1 MRTRMKRSLLASL
14 AALGVLCATVP
25 AMADARTEARTHFR
39 KGMSMISDGQY
50 DEGIAE
56 LKVAYDTLPH
66 ANVLYNIARAYVE
79 MGDLDNAIKYYKDYA
94 ATNPPDKEEVAAV
107 TSALEQRLARQRA
120 TLAAAET
127 SGTPAPGTPGTP
139 GTPAPGTPAPGTPGA
154 PAPGAPG
161 APGTGVPGAVPGE
174 EAPLPDALKLEGR
187 EEDIYEESVAAAS
200 KGAAL
205 SPLEAPNSVTIITQ
219 QDIRLSGMTKLSDLF
234 RRVAGIDVMDLT
246 NGYADMS
253 MRGFNQRMSNKLLV
267 LVDGRSVQNEFFGNT
282 FYEWMSI
289 DVDQIDRVEIVRG
302 PGSALYGADA
312 FSGVVNI
319 VTRAPGTGGNSIRM
333 GGGPLG
339 EAYGSLRTAGRTEN
353 LAYRM
358 SAGYT
363 RYARWS
369 RLAPDNRADL
379 DVAYPEQNLSAEA
392 ARFDFRSERRFS
404 KDVNLSLS
412 GGYTDVFN
420 DFYAIGV
427 FRGFQ
432 HRTRTGFV
440 QTNLRAHELSLRVSY
455 SFAAAF
461 DNQASWAYQAQTR
474 YRSNLT
480 TDILDTEFVYAD
492 DFKTGSL
499 EHVVNLGIN
508 YKYRKVVST
517 FSNAEPEN
525 FFGFFGQEALKV
537 SPLLT
542 FVASGRLDYLPYTEK
557 WETSPRLSVLV
568 HPTER
573 STIRGSFATAFR
585 KPTALEGYMQLGV
598 QSTTGSVQA
607 LNDSTRAERLEPERV
622 LNAELG
628 YINQDID
635 WLAVDTA
642 LYYNRVTD
650 LVVLAPNTFVT
661 PSDRLSDPLFDQN
674 TGRYVAAYSR
684 FTNQCAAFNVFGGE
698 LGARVFPVTGLDI
711 FANYALNKVSA
722 DRPPGCDIP
731 DDERT
736 SAHKINLGVQVRSK
750 PGIDGEVTLNHVT
763 SQVWSERIVNAAG
776 DVVSQDFPL
785 EAYTLLNARLGYRF
799 FQDRFEV
806 SAMGF
811 NLLND
816 KHKEHPFTQ
825 TVGRRFM
832 TFAQYNF

>member
-1 MRTRMKRSLLASL
+1 M
-14 AALGVLCATVP
+14 AALGVLCASVP
-25 AMADARTEARTHFR
+25 AMADERTEARAHFR

-56 LKVAYDTLPH
+56 LELAYDTLPH
-66 ANVLYNIARAYVE
+66 PNVLYNIARAYVE
-79 MGDLDNAIKYYKDYA
+79 KGDLDNAIKYYKDYA
-94 ATNPPDKEEVAAV
+94 ETNPPDKEEVAAV
-107 TSALEQRLARQRA
+107 ISALEQRLARQRA
-120 TLAAAET
+120 TLAAAEAAT
-127 SGTPAPGTPGTP
+127 TTPAPGTPTP
-139 GTPAPGTPAPGTPGA
+139 GTPTPGTPTPGTPT
-154 PAPGAPG
+154 
-161 APGTGVPGAVPGE
+161 PGTPSPGVE
-174 EAPLPDALKLEGR
+174 TEAPIPDALRLEQR
-187 EEDIYEESVAAAS
+187 EDDIYEESVAAAS

-234 RRVAGIDVMDLT
+234 RRVAGIDIMDVT

-267 LVDGRSVQNEFFGNT
+267 LVDGRSVQSEFFGNT
-282 FYEWMSI
+282 FYDWLTI
-289 DVDQIDRVEIVRG
+289 DVDQIDRIEIVRG

-319 VTRAPGTGGNSIRM
+319 VTRAPGTGGNSIRV
-333 GGGPLG
+333 GAGPLG
-339 EAYGSLRTAGRTEN
+339 EAYGSLRTSGRNEN

-358 SAGYT
+358 SAGYNRT
-363 RYARWS
+363 MRWS
-369 RLAPDNRADL
+369 RQAPNNRVDIDIAN
-379 DVAYPEQNLSAEA
+379 PEQDISSEA

-404 KDVNLSLS
+404 KDVSLGLA
-412 GGYTDVFN
+412 GGYSDVFY
-420 DFYAIGV
+420 DFYSIGV

-432 HRTRTGFV
+432 QRAKTGFV
-440 QTNLRAHELSLRVSY
+440 QTNLRAHELSLRVAYTFS
-455 SFAAAF
+455 AAF
-461 DNQASWAYQAQTR
+461 DNQSAWNYRSQTR
-474 YRSNLT
+474 YKSNLT
-480 TDILDTEFVYAD
+480 TDVLDSEFVYAD

-499 EHVVNLGIN
+499 EHLINLGIN
-508 YKYRKVVST
+508 YKFRKVVST
-517 FSNAEPEN
+517 FTDEVTEN
-525 FFGFFGQEALKV
+525 FFGFFGQETLKV

-573 STIRGSFATAFR
+573 STIRGSFSTAFR

-598 QSTTGSVQA
+598 QSTSGSVQA
-607 LNDSTRAERLEPERV
+607 LNDSTRAEQLEPERI
-622 LNAELG
+622 LNAEIG
-628 YINQDID
+628 YISQDID
-635 WLAVDTA
+635 WLALDTA

-650 LVVLAPNTFVT
+650 LVVLAPNEFVT
-661 PSDRLSDPLFDQN
+661 PSDRLADPLYDDT
-674 TGRYVAAYSR
+674 TGRYIAAFSR
-684 FTNQCAAFNVFGGE
+684 FTNQCANFNVFGGE
-698 LGARVFPVTGLDI
+698 VGARVFPVVGLDL
-711 FANYALNKVSA
+711 FANYALNHVTA

-731 DDERT
+731 DDKRT
-736 SAHKINLGVQVRSK
+736 SAHKFNAGVQVRTK
-750 PGIDGEVTLNHVT
+750 PGIDGEVSVNHVT

-785 EAYTLLNARLGYRF
+785 DPYTMLNARLGYRF
-799 FQDRFEV
+799 LQDRFEL

-832 TFAQYNF
+832 AFAQYNF

>member
-1 MRTRMKRSLLASL
+1 LR
-14 AALGVLCATVP
+14 LG
-25 AMADARTEARTHFR
+25 
-39 KGMSMISDGQY
+39 
-50 DEGIAE
+50 
-56 LKVAYDTLPH
+56 
-66 ANVLYNIARAYVE
+66 
-79 MGDLDNAIKYYKDYA
+79 
-94 ATNPPDKEEVAAV
+94 
-107 TSALEQRLARQRA
+107 QR
-120 TLAAAET
+120 E
-127 SGTPAPGTPGTP
+127 
-139 GTPAPGTPAPGTPGA
+139 
-154 PAPGAPG
+154 
-161 APGTGVPGAVPGE
+161 
-174 EAPLPDALKLEGR
+174 D
-187 EEDIYEESVAAAS
+187 DIYEESVAAAS

-234 RRVAGIDVMDLT
+234 RRVAGIDIMDVT

-267 LVDGRSVQNEFFGNT
+267 LVDGRSVQSEFFGNT
-282 FYEWMSI
+282 FYDWLTI
-289 DVDQIDRVEIVRG
+289 DVDQIDRIEIVRG

-319 VTRAPGTGGNSIRM
+319 VTRAPGTGGNSIRV
-333 GGGPLG
+333 GAGPLG
-339 EAYGSLRTAGRTEN
+339 EAYGSLRTAGRNEN

-358 SAGYT
+358 SAGYNRT
-363 RYARWS
+363 MRWS
-369 RLAPDNRADL
+369 RQAPNGRVDIDIAN
-379 DVAYPEQNLSAEA
+379 PEQDISSEA

-404 KDVNLSLS
+404 KDVSLGLA
-412 GGYTDVFN
+412 GGYSDVFY
-420 DFYAIGV
+420 DFYSIGV

-432 HRTRTGFV
+432 QQARTGFV
-440 QTNLRAHELSLRVSY
+440 QTNLRAHELSLRVAY
-455 SFAAAF
+455 TFNAAF
-461 DNQASWAYQAQTR
+461 DNQSAWNYRSQTR
-474 YRSNLT
+474 YKSNLT
-480 TDILDTEFVYAD
+480 TDVLDSEFVYAD

-499 EHVVNLGIN
+499 EHVINLGIN

-517 FSNAEPEN
+517 FTDEVTEN
-525 FFGFFGQEALKV
+525 FFGFFGQETLKV

-573 STIRGSFATAFR
+573 STIRGSFSTAFR

-598 QSTTGSVQA
+598 QSTSGSVQA
-607 LNDSTRAERLEPERV
+607 LNDSTRAEQLEPERI
-622 LNAELG
+622 LNAEIG
-628 YINQDID
+628 YISQDID
-635 WLAVDTA
+635 WLALDTA

-650 LVVLAPNTFVT
+650 LVVLAPNEFVT
-661 PSDRLSDPLFDQN
+661 PSDRLVDPLYDQN
-674 TGRYVAAYSR
+674 TGRYIAAFSR
-684 FTNQCAAFNVFGGE
+684 FTNQCANFNVFGGE
-698 LGARVFPVTGLDI
+698 VGARVFPLTGLDL
-711 FANYALNKVSA
+711 FANYALNHVSA

-731 DDERT
+731 DDKRT
-736 SAHKINLGVQVRSK
+736 SAHKINAGVQVRTK
-750 PGIDGEVTLNHVT
+750 PGIDGEVSINHVT

-776 DVVSQDFPL
+776 EVVSQDFPL
-785 EAYTLLNARLGYRF
+785 DPYTLLNARLGYRF
-799 FQDRFEV
+799 LQDRFEL